1 MSSHNYNTRDNTE
14 TREEIERIILDDNS
28 KDDSD
33 DDSDYN
39 PNRSRKRVKTNKN
52 LLINIEDDN
61 IEDDNIEHDDDD
73 YYDEDDEGEEATEN
87 LIINKARSSVE
98 GPKGAKNAN
107 GNITEMIA
115 IYAGQQQL
123 DNKEKEKLHKKI
135 SELEKELDRLEIQ
148 QRYKDLETNNILIE
162 RDELKS
168 KKEENEKVVK
178 KTIEDFEK
186 SCKKI
191 KEKENILEVKNGLY
205 TFLLVISGICNAYL
219 YLKSFTY
226 SDCEESKSSG
236 YF

>member
-1 MSSHNYNTRDNTE
+1 MSMHNYNMRNNTE
-14 TREEIERIILDDNS
+14 TRENIDTIEMIVLDE
-28 KDDSD
+28 DSD
-33 DDSDYN
+33 NDSDYS
-39 PNRSRKRVKTNKN
+39 PNRSRKRVKHNN

-61 IEDDNIEHDDDD
+61 IKDDNIEHDDDD

-135 SELEKELDRLEIQ
+135 SDLEKELDRLEIQ
-148 QRYKDLETNNILIE
+148 QRYKNLETNNILIE

-178 KTIEDFEK
+178 KTMEDFEK
-186 SCKKI
+186 FHKKV
-191 KEKENILEVKNGLY
+191 KEKENLLEVRDGLY
-205 TFLLVISGICNAYL
+205 KFLLVMSGICNAYL
-219 YLKSFTY
+219 YLMSFTY
-226 SDCEESKSSG
+226 PECEESKSST

>member
-1 MSSHNYNTRDNTE
+1 MRDNNE
-14 TREEIERIILDDNS
+14 TREEIDRIILDDNS

-39 PNRSRKRVKTNKN
+39 PNKSRKRIKTNKN

-61 IEDDNIEHDDDD
+61 IEHDDDD
-73 YYDEDDEGEEATEN
+73 DYSDDEGKEATEN

-98 GPKGAKNAN
+98 GPKGSKNAN

-123 DNKEKEKLHKKI
+123 DNKEKEKLNKKI

-168 KKEENEKVVK
+168 KKEENEKIVK

-191 KEKENILEVKNGLY
+191 KEKENLQELKNGLY
-205 TFLLVISGICNAYL
+205 QLLLFASGICNAYL

-226 SDCEESKSSG
+226 SDCEESKSSS

>member
-1 MSSHNYNTRDNTE
+1 MSSHNYNMRDNNE

-33 DDSDYN
+33 DDSDYS
-39 PNRSRKRVKTNKN
+39 PNRSRKIIKTNKN
-52 LLINIEDDN
+52 LLINIE
-61 IEDDNIEHDDDD
+61 HDDDD
-73 YYDEDDEGEEATEN
+73 DYSDDEGEEATEN

-98 GPKGAKNAN
+98 GPKGSKNAN

-123 DNKEKEKLHKKI
+123 DNKEKEKLNKKI

-168 KKEENEKVVK
+168 KKEENEKIVK

-191 KEKENILEVKNGLY
+191 KEKESLQEFTNGLY
-205 TFLLVISGICNAYL
+205 QLLLFASGICNAYL

-226 SDCEESKSSG
+226 SNCEESKSSS

>member
-1 MSSHNYNTRDNTE
+1 MSHSNYNLRDTTE

-33 DDSDYN
+33 DDSNYS
-39 PNRSRKRVKTNKN
+39 PNRSRKRIKTNNINSNKK
-52 LLINIEDDN
+52 LIIN
-61 IEDDNIEHDDDD
+61 NIEHDDDYNDND
-73 YYDEDDEGEEATEN
+73 YLDDDEGEEATEN

-98 GPKGAKNAN
+98 GPKGSKNAN

-123 DNKEKEKLHKKI
+123 DNKEKEKLNKRI

-168 KKEENEKVVK
+168 KKEENEKLVK
-178 KTIEDFEK
+178 KTIEDFENFN
-186 SCKKI
+186 KKI
-191 KEKENILEVKNGLY
+191 KEKENLLEVKNGLY
-205 TFLLVISGICNAYL
+205 QFLLVMSGVFNAYL
-219 YLKSFTY
+219 YVKSFTY
-226 SDCEESKSSG
+226 PDCE
-236 YF
+236 

>member
-1 MSSHNYNTRDNTE
+1 MSLNKYNMRDNNE

-33 DDSDYN
+33 DDSDYS
-39 PNRSRKRVKTNKN
+39 PNRSRKRIKTNKN

-61 IEDDNIEHDDDD
+61 IEHDDDD
-73 YYDEDDEGEEATEN
+73 YSDDEGKEATEN

-98 GPKGAKNAN
+98 GPKGSKNAN

-123 DNKEKEKLHKKI
+123 DNKEKEKLNKKI

-168 KKEENEKVVK
+168 KQEEDEKIVK

-191 KEKENILEVKNGLY
+191 KEKESLQELKNGLY
-205 TFLLVISGICNAYL
+205 QLLLFASGICNAYL

-226 SDCEESKSSG
+226 SDCEESKSSS

>member
-1 MSSHNYNTRDNTE
+1 MSLNKYNMRDNNE

-39 PNRSRKRVKTNKN
+39 PNKSRKRIKINKN

-61 IEDDNIEHDDDD
+61 IEHDDDD
-73 YYDEDDEGEEATEN
+73 DYSDDEGEEATEN

-98 GPKGAKNAN
+98 GPKGSKNAN

-123 DNKEKEKLHKKI
+123 DNKEKEKLNKKI

-168 KKEENEKVVK
+168 KKEEDEKIVK

-191 KEKENILEVKNGLY
+191 KENENILEVKNGLC
-205 TFLLVISGICNAYL
+205 TFLLIISGICNAYL

-226 SDCEESKSSG
+226 SDCEESK
-236 YF
+236 

>member
-1 MSSHNYNTRDNTE
+1 MRDNTE

-33 DDSDYN
+33 DDSDYS
-39 PNRSRKRVKTNKN
+39 PNRSRKKIKTNKN
-52 LLINIEDDN
+52 LLINIEDN
-61 IEDDNIEHDDDD
+61 NIEHDDDD
-73 YYDEDDEGEEATEN
+73 DYSDDEGEEATEN

-98 GPKGAKNAN
+98 GPKGSKNAN

-123 DNKEKEKLHKKI
+123 DNKEKEKLNKKI

-168 KKEENEKVVK
+168 KKEEDEKIVK

-191 KEKENILEVKNGLY
+191 KEKENLQELKNGLY
-205 TFLLVISGICNAYL
+205 QLLLFASGICNAYL

-226 SDCEESKSSG
+226 SDCEESKSSS

>member
-1 MSSHNYNTRDNTE
+1 
-14 TREEIERIILDDNS
+14 LDDNS
-28 KDDSD
+28 KDED
-33 DDSDYN
+33 DNDSDYS
-39 PNRSRKRVKTNKN
+39 PNRSRKRIKTNKN
-52 LLINIEDDN
+52 LLINIDDN
-61 IEDDNIEHDDDD
+61 IEYDDDNDDD
-73 YYDEDDEGEEATEN
+73 YSDNEGEEATEN

-98 GPKGAKNAN
+98 GPKGSKNAN

-123 DNKEKEKLHKKI
+123 DNKEKEKLNKKI

-178 KTIEDFEK
+178 KTMEDFEK
-186 SCKKI
+186 YHKKI
-191 KEKENILEVKNGLY
+191 KENENILEVKNGLC
-205 TFLLVISGICNAYL
+205 TFLLIISGICNAYL

-226 SDCEESKSSG
+226 SECEESKSSS

>member
-1 MSSHNYNTRDNTE
+1 MEKSNYNLRDTTKTKDKIE
-14 TREEIERIILDDNS
+14 TIILDENS
-28 KDDSD
+28 NDDSD
-33 DDSDYN
+33 PDYN
-39 PNRSRKRVKTNKN
+39 PNHSSKRLKTNNN
-52 LLINIEDDN
+52 LIIVNDDN
-61 IEDDNIEHDDDD
+61 LDTDDDFSD
-73 YYDEDDEGEEATEN
+73 NEGEEAIEN

-98 GPKGAKNAN
+98 GPKGSKNAN

-123 DNKEKEKLHKKI
+123 DNKEKEKLNKKI

-148 QRYKDLETNNILIE
+148 QRYKDLETNNILVE

-186 SCKKI
+186 ISKKI
-191 KEKENILEVKNGLY
+191 NKKEELLNLKTGIYQL
-205 TFLLVISGICNAYL
+205 LLVVSGICNAYL

-226 SDCEESKSSG
+226 YNCEDSKSSG

>member
-1 MSSHNYNTRDNTE
+1 MSSHNYNMRDNNE

-33 DDSDYN
+33 DDSDYS
-39 PNRSRKRVKTNKN
+39 PNRSRKRIKANKN

-61 IEDDNIEHDDDD
+61 IEHDDDD
-73 YYDEDDEGEEATEN
+73 DYSDDEGEEATEN

-98 GPKGAKNAN
+98 GPKGSKNAN

-123 DNKEKEKLHKKI
+123 DNKEKEKLNKKI

-168 KKEENEKVVK
+168 KKEENEKIVK

-191 KEKENILEVKNGLY
+191 KEKESLQEFTNGLY
-205 TFLLVISGICNAYL
+205 QLLLFASGICNAYL

-226 SDCEESKSSG
+226 SNCEESKSSS